1 MATTTRKL
9 ADLAQFVANDSTIGT
24 GGIVALDS
32 ADVTTGTFATG
43 QIPSLDANK
52 ITAFSTKRLAAEM
65 MYVGEKMS
73 KIEKGTKLISIFD
86 SNWGLFQKDVE
97 LADHIAKVMDKYDWP
112 QQIKSTTPKTNWNNL

>member
-24 GGIVALDS
+24 GGIVALDA

-52 ITAFSTKRLAAEM
+52 ITSGTINTAQISAAS
-65 MYVGEKMS
+65 VTQHAATTGK
-73 KIEKGTKLISIFD
+73 
-86 SNWGLFQKDVE
+86 
-97 LADHIAKVMDKYDWP
+97 AIAMAMVFG
-112 QQIKSTTPKTNWNNL
+112 